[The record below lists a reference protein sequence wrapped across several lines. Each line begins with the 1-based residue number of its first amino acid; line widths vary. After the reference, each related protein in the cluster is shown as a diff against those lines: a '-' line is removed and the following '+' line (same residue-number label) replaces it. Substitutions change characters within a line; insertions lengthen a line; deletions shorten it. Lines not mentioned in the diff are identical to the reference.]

1 MSTKRVT
8 ATVTAA
14 ALASETPNAVIKPTG
29 LKVDNESAQDVTV
42 KLEDSFSTVACKTT
56 AGADHA
62 AETLTTTSRIG
73 RFQTT
78 VKAGQSVS
86 LGEEDLKDVKFI
98 GDMYHVEDVTD
109 TDCVIVVQFHTE

>member
-8 ATVTAA
+8 ATTVAA

-29 LKVDNESAQDVTV
+29 LKVDNKSAQDVTV

-73 RFQTT
+73 KLPVT
-78 VKAGQSVS
+78 VKAGQSIS
-86 LGEEDLKDVKFI
+86 LGEDDLKDIKFI
-98 GDMYHVEDVTD
+98 GDMYHVEDVIES
-109 TDCVIVVQFHTE
+109 DCVIVVQFHTE